1 MSDSNSMTDDEAAE
15 LAQQLTEDAYAALEN
30 GEGARVA
37 EICAE
42 LRVMHYSSCFEI
54 EALLALDQNQPARA
68 LEVLDEG
75 VEAVP
80 DLWSLWQLKGN
91 ILSDGGQF
99 EAALEAYERAGEIED
114 ADQGALCLN
123 RATAMWREGRAKAAL
138 REIEAH
144 EFANAALDLQWR
156 RDALQLNLWAQ
167 LKRCDEVKQRAAQLF
182 AQQEDLELEPDEAAQ
197 VSVAFSQIGWALKGC
212 DELENARDW
221 ADAAL
226 EIDRTNGQAL
236 LLRREATPD
245 LPLADKTFRVM
256 LSGEIEDESDGE
268 IKGFYTP
275 LLAVAADA
283 DGAQKL
289 ALEFESA
296 YHQTPIT
303 VEEIERIGVCERQP
317 ICVYQVDAYF
327 LFPLDEN

>member
-1 MSDSNSMTDDEAAE
+1 MTDDEAAE
-15 LAQQLTEDAYAALEN
+15 LAEKLTEDAYAALEA

-114 ADQGALCLN
+114 ADKGALCLN
-123 RATAMWREGRAKAAL
+123 RSTVMWREGRAKAAL
-138 REIEAH
+138 RELESH
-144 EFANAALDLQWR
+144 EFEGATLDLQWR
-156 RDALQLNLWAQ
+156 KDALQLNLWAE

-182 AQQEDLELEPDEAAQ
+182 SQQEDLELEPDEAAQ
-197 VSVAFSQIGWALKGC
+197 ISVAFSQIGWALKAC
-212 DELENARDW
+212 EQLENARDW
-221 ADAAL
+221 AQAAL

-245 LPLADKTFRVM
+245 LPFADKTFRVM
-256 LSGEIEDESDGE
+256 LTGEIEDEGE

-275 LLAVAADA
+275 LCAVAADE

-296 YHQTPIT
+296 YHDAPVT

-327 LFPLDEN
+327 LFPLEEN

>member
-1 MSDSNSMTDDEAAE
+1 MAWRKDSF
-15 LAQQLTEDAYAALEN
+15 QLKF
-30 GEGARVA
+30 
-37 EICAE
+37 CAE
-42 LRVMHYSSCFEI
+42 L
-54 EALLALDQNQPARA
+54 
-68 LEVLDEG
+68 
-75 VEAVP
+75 
-80 DLWSLWQLKGN
+80 
-91 ILSDGGQF
+91 
-99 EAALEAYERAGEIED
+99 
-114 ADQGALCLN
+114 
-123 RATAMWREGRAKAAL
+123 
-138 REIEAH
+138 
-144 EFANAALDLQWR
+144 
-156 RDALQLNLWAQ
+156 
-167 LKRCDEVKQRAAQLF
+167 KRCYEFGQRAAQLF
-182 AQQEDLELEPDEAAQ
+182 SQQEDLELEPDEAAQ

-212 DELENARDW
+212 EQLEGARNW

-236 LLRREATPD
+236 LLRREATPG

-256 LSGEIEDESDGE
+256 LTGEIEDEGE

-296 YHQTPIT
+296 YHETPVT

>member
-1 MSDSNSMTDDEAAE
+1 MTDDEAAQ
-15 LAQQLTEDAYAALEN
+15 LAQQLTEDAYTALEN

-75 VEAVP
+75 LEAVP

-144 EFANAALDLQWR
+144 AFDGASLDLVWR
-156 RDALQLNLWAQ
+156 KDALQLNLWAE
-167 LKRCDEVKQRAAQLF
+167 LKRCDEVQHRAAQLF

-197 VSVAFSQIGWALKGC
+197 ISVAFSQIGWALKSC
-212 DELENARDW
+212 EQLESARSW
-221 ADAAL
+221 AQAAL

-236 LLRREATPD
+236 LLRREATPG
-245 LPLADKTFRVM
+245 LPFADKMFRVM
-256 LSGEIEDESDGE
+256 LTGEIEDEGE

-275 LLAVAADA
+275 LCTVAADA

-296 YHQTPIT
+296 YHETPVT
-303 VEEIERIGVCERQP
+303 VEEIERIGVCDNQP

-327 LFPLDEN
+327 LFPLDENEN

>member
-1 MSDSNSMTDDEAAE
+1 MSQSNSMTDEEAAQ
-15 LAQQLTEDAYAALEN
+15 LAEKLTEDAYAALEN

-37 EICAE
+37 EICGE

-54 EALLALDQNQPARA
+54 EALLALDQGLPARA

-99 EAALEAYERAGEIED
+99 EAALEAYERAAEIDD
-114 ADQGALCLN
+114 ADKGALCLN
-123 RATAMWREGRAKAAL
+123 RATAMWREGRVKAAL
-138 REIEAH
+138 RELEAG
-144 EFANAALDLQWR
+144 EFEGASLDLRWR

-167 LKRCDEVKQRAAQLF
+167 LKRCDEVQTRAAQLF

-197 VSVAFSQIGWALKGC
+197 LSVAFSQIGWALKSCEQLPG
-212 DELENARDW
+212 ARAW
-221 ADAAL
+221 AEAAL

-236 LLRREATPD
+236 LLRRESTPD

-256 LSGEIEDESDGE
+256 LSGTIEDDGE
-268 IKGFYTP
+268 TKGFYTP
-275 LLAVAADA
+275 LSVVAPDA
-283 DGAQKL
+283 DVAQQL
-289 ALEFESA
+289 ALEFESS
-296 YHQTPIT
+296 YHEAPLQ

-317 ICVYQVDAYF
+317 ICVYQVDAY
-327 LFPLDEN
+327 LLLPLDN

>member
-1 MSDSNSMTDDEAAE
+1 MTDEQAAE
-15 LAQQLTEDAYAALEN
+15 LAQKLTEDAYAALEA

-54 EALLALDQNQPARA
+54 EALLALDQNLPAQA

-75 VEAVP
+75 LQAVP
-80 DLWSLWQLKGN
+80 ELWSLWQLKGN

-99 EAALEAYERAGEIED
+99 EKALEAYERAGEIED
-114 ADQGALCLN
+114 ANQGELCLN

-144 EFANAALDLQWR
+144 DFADAALELAWR

-167 LKRCDEVKQRAAQLF
+167 LKRCDEVEQRAAQLF
-182 AQQEDLELEPDEAAQ
+182 AQQQDLELEPDEAAQ

-212 DELENARDW
+212 EQLQSARGW
-221 ADAAL
+221 SEAAL

-236 LLRREATPD
+236 LLRREATPG
-245 LPLADKTFRVM
+245 LPLADKTFRVLVRGVAQFDEE
-256 LSGEIEDESDGE
+256 LSGFITPIFVVAPDED
-268 IKGFYTP
+268 
-275 LLAVAADA
+275 VA
-283 DGAQKL
+283 QQL
-289 ALEFESA
+289 ALDFESP
-296 YHQTPIT
+296 YHEAALS
-303 VEEIERIGVCERQP
+303 VDDIERTGLCERQA
-317 ICVYQVDAYF
+317 ICVYEVQGYIY
-327 LFPLDEN
+327 FPLEEN